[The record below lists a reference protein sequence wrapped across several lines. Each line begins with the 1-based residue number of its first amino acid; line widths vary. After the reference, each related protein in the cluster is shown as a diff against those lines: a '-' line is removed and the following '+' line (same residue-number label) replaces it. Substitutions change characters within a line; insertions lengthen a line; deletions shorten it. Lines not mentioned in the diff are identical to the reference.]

1 VLGGRVK
8 YRTIVADPPWQ
19 YPEGWGR
26 PPGGQGER
34 MALRA
39 GIAPEMRVRRPLPY
53 PSMSQAAIEALPVAE
68 LADPDGCHLY
78 LWTTNRHLHAAFH
91 VLDAWGFRFGQA
103 LTWCK
108 APMGAALGGAFSP
121 TTEFILTAR
130 RGSLRHLERVDSTW
144 FRWPRMDRAHS
155 RKPDAFLDLVE
166 RVSPAPR
173 LEMFARRQRLGWD
186 TWGNEALE
194 HVELP
199 A

>member
-1 VLGGRVK
+1 MPRSAV
-8 YRTIVADPPWQ
+8 PS
-19 YPEGWGR
+19 
-26 PPGGQGER
+26 
-34 MALRA
+34 
-39 GIAPEMRVRRPLPY
+39 RR
-53 PSMSQAAIEALPVAE
+53 
-68 LADPDGCHLY
+68 
-78 LWTTNRHLHAAFH
+78 R
-91 VLDAWGFRFGQA
+91 
-103 LTWCK
+103 
-108 APMGAALGGAFSP
+108 
-121 TTEFILTAR
+121 TEFILTAR